1 MFIVNAPLGFF
12 RAPKGKSQPWGRLSH
27 AAGGEQLCF
36 RALTPCHYNESLRTQ
51 GVVLLTAALFPRDH
65 PNSNVPH
72 PHPTAGKLQCHKAEP
87 PARTTASKQ
96 GHRQQDGG
104 GEMDLLGGQHELAAA
119 CCMALLTAACLC
131 SSSGWQLACACMLE
145 AKSFL
150 NSAFHPLPS
159 LVMYFRDKIT
169 LALSLM
175 YRIAKLHCGE
185 MDLGMLEPVGQWF
198 AGSTASG
205 HLLGTSLGPQRLRVH
220 GTALGTLHLGY
231 RACPGLMVRHQQARC
246 VLVAPIC
253 SALSAGVFPACPR
266 VSGCPLHCCCP
277 PVAAMHHG

>member
-1 MFIVNAPLGFF
+1 MFIVNALLGCF

-36 RALTPCHYNESLRTQ
+36 HAVTPCHYNESLRTQ

-87 PARTTASKQ
+87 PARTTASKH

-175 YRIAKLHCGE
+175 YRIAKQCIVEKWIWACWSL
-185 MDLGMLEPVGQWF
+185 W
-198 AGSTASG
+198 GSGLQAAPLLATFWG
-205 HLLGTSLGPQRLRVH
+205 HLLVPRGSESTVLHWAHCTSGTEL
-220 GTALGTLHLGY
+220 
-231 RACPGLMVRHQQARC
+231 AR
-246 VLVAPIC
+246 
-253 SALSAGVFPACPR
+253 G
-266 VSGCPLHCCCP
+266 
-277 PVAAMHHG
+277 